1 MRINKFLADAG
12 VASRRAAETLIKEGR
27 VKINGAAV
35 NNLATD
41 VKNVDT
47 VTFDNKPVKTKS
59 KLYYIMLHKPKGY
72 VTTVSDELGR
82 KTVMDLIDIKARL
95 FPVGRLDYD
104 TEGLLILTNDGNLTN
119 LLTHPK
125 HKVPKTYVARV
136 SGMVKEDELEKLRGG
151 VVIDGKKTQPA
162 LVKVLEGD
170 VHTTKLEITIT
181 EGKNHQIKKMLEVVG
196 KPVEFL
202 KRTAVGE
209 IRLGGLTRG
218 TYRDLNAKE
227 LNYLKTIE

>member
-41 VKNVDT
+41 VKDGDT
-47 VTFDNKPVKTKS
+47 VTFDKKPVKTKN

-227 LNYLKTIE
+227 LNYLKTID